1 MTRVLE
7 GARYSFEPA
16 KGELE
21 EPAFLKAAKREKKQ
35 SAALT
40 VLIVCKKF
48 ESRSDQ
54 VESDVVLFWEKESA
68 SSPKNLFF
76 PRDYTPRQLIVVDI
90 TIS

>member
-21 EPAFLKAAKREKKQ
+21 EPTFLKAAKREKKH

-40 VLIVCKKF
+40 VLIVCIYEVKVRVLDLIKF
-48 ESRSDQ
+48 K
-54 VESDVVLFWEKESA
+54 VVL
-68 SSPKNLFF
+68 
-76 PRDYTPRQLIVVDI
+76 D
-90 TIS
+90 

>member
-21 EPAFLKAAKREKKQ
+21 EPTFLKAAKREKKH

-40 VLIVCKKF
+40 VLIVCKKGIYEVKVRVSILIKF
-48 ESRSDQ
+48 KVQ
-54 VESDVVLFWEKESA
+54 KVVL
-68 SSPKNLFF
+68 
-76 PRDYTPRQLIVVDI
+76 D
-90 TIS
+90 

>member
-21 EPAFLKAAKREKKQ
+21 EPTFLKAAKREKKH

-40 VLIVCKKF
+40 VLIVWKGIYEVKV
-48 ESRSDQ
+48 R
-54 VESDVVLFWEKESA
+54 VLD
-68 SSPKNLFF
+68 LC
-76 PRDYTPRQLIVVDI
+76 Y
-90 TIS
+90 